1 MGFKLVSDGEQL
13 VRVALPYLATI
24 YIVAMMLLRMG
35 YSSTKGGGE
44 PVVTVIASFSFRG
57 VVVSVR
63 NCLSS
68 GRKFRHRSEV
78 VYWAGKQSATEMSRS
93 ICSAW

>member
-44 PVVTVIASFSFRG
+44 QR
-57 VVVSVR
+57 
-63 NCLSS
+63 CHLLS
-68 GRKFRHRSEV
+68 K
-78 VYWAGKQSATEMSRS
+78 SR
-93 ICSAW
+93 